1 MRRMRK
7 TVSGRAAIALLA
19 LALVAGLARDA
30 NAEPT
35 GILTGIVVNEASG
48 NPVPEASIAVD
59 GTGLSTRT
67 DLRGLFRLDVAPG
80 TRIVRVTAKGFKPST
95 VTDVVLEAGRV
106 QNIGVVL
113 EPAGGAASAAF
124 TGAAGL
130 ATSAEVVV
138 TVRGA
143 DSTEEAL
150 LVERRTASEVS
161 DNIGAREMT
170 KGSVST
176 AASAV
181 QRVVGVSLV
190 DDKYVFVRGLGER
203 YSTTRLNGTLIP
215 STEPEKKVV
224 PLDLFPSALLE
235 KVTVAKS
242 YSPDKPGEFA
252 GGLVDLKS
260 TDFPPT
266 PFIGLTLGGVS
277 SDNTTGE
284 PFGEYAGGLET
295 FGKGGQP
302 APASLPEQVVIR
314 GNPAT
319 GTGFTPN
326 QLQEIGRSFGG
337 TWQGDQK
344 DAALNLGGSLNLA
357 GTFGNLGV
365 LVSGTYSRPFKYQEE
380 KQARYATTDQGLV
393 LRNDFD
399 YKTSEESV
407 KQGLLAN
414 LGWKLGETGRL
425 SLRGFM
431 TDTSS
436 AEFRLV
442 DYFDDDTGADQLDRR
457 GKYTNEQILAGQAAG
472 EHYLEGFLG
481 SGTFVDWKVAY
492 SRGTREED
500 VRQSL
505 YFVDPTTGVYTFA
518 EESQSGFLLFDDLT
532 DRIFEANLD
541 LTTTTGSNEAPIT
554 LKYGAAW
561 NDGEREFAARR
572 FRFRPR
578 GNVDRT
584 LPPDELLSSANISP
598 TGMEIGEETRPTDRY
613 DGTSEVLAGYA
624 MAELGT
630 GSWRLLGGAR
640 VENAQIDV
648 RTFDQF
654 ALDPTVVESV
664 LDDTDVLPAVSVIY
678 QLGTKA
684 NVRAA
689 FSQTVNRPQ
698 FRELAPFEFTEISEG
713 RATIGNPDLRR
724 ATIRNYDLRWE
735 AFPSGREVFAVSL
748 FYKDLTD
755 PIEQTLEP
763 TANLRTTYNN
773 VAGAR
778 NLGGELEA
786 RVNFGTFAQ
795 SLSAL
800 TLIANY
806 TYVDSKVDI
815 GEKQGILTSRE
826 RALQGQ
832 SDHVANGTL
841 ELAPI
846 GTGLSLQLFVNYTGE
861 RISNVGSSGLPDI
874 IESARTTVDLTWAQD
889 LNFLVPGLGFKLAA
903 SNLTDA
909 EVRFT
914 QGGLPQRT
922 YSEGRRYGLQLKY
935 RFDM

>member
-1 MRRMRK
+1 MRETLRLRG
-7 TVSGRAAIALLA
+7 VIALLVVTA
-19 LALVAGLARDA
+19 LAGPARLAT
-30 NAEPT
+30 AEPK

-48 NPVPEASIAVD
+48 SPVPEAAVAVE
-59 GTGLSTRT
+59 GTGLSTKT
-67 DLRGLFRLDVAPG
+67 DLRGLFRLDVDPG
-80 TRIVRVTAKGFKPST
+80 SRIVLVSAKGFKPSK
-95 VTDVVLEAGRV
+95 VTDVLLEAGRV

-113 EPAGGAASAAF
+113 APVGAAAGGAVR
-124 TGAAGL
+124 GAAGL

-138 TVRGA
+138 SVRGA

-150 LVERRTASEVS
+150 LVERRAAAEVS

-203 YSTTRLNGTLIP
+203 YSSTRLNGTLIP

-224 PLDLFPSALLE
+224 PLDLFPATLLE

-266 PFIGLTLGGVS
+266 PFIGLTLGGVNR
-277 SDNTTGE
+277 DNTTGE
-284 PFGEYAGGLET
+284 AFGEYAGGLET

-302 APASLPEQVVIR
+302 APASLPEQLVIR

-319 GTGFTPN
+319 GTGFTPT

-337 TWQGDQK
+337 TWQGVQK
-344 DAALNLGGSLNLA
+344 DAPFDLGGSVNLA

-365 LVSGTYSRPFKYQEE
+365 LVSGAYSRPFKYQEE

-393 LRNDFD
+393 LRNEFD
-399 YKTSEESV
+399 YRTSEESV

-414 LGWKLGETGRL
+414 LGWKLGDTGRL
-425 SLRGFM
+425 SLRGFL

-436 AEFRLV
+436 SEFRFV

-457 GKYTNEQILAGQAAG
+457 GKYTREKILAGQAAG

-492 SRGTREED
+492 SRGTRDED
-500 VRQSL
+500 VRQTL

-518 EESQSGFLLFDDLT
+518 EESQSGFLLFGGLT
-532 DRIFEANLD
+532 DRILEGNLD
-541 LTTTTGSNEAPIT
+541 LTTTTGSNDAPVT
-554 LKYGAAW
+554 LKYGGAW
-561 NDGEREFAARR
+561 NEGEREFSARR

-584 LPPDELLSSANISP
+584 LPPDALLADANIRP
-598 TGMEIGEETRPTDRY
+598 TGMEIGEETRVTDRY

-624 MAELGT
+624 MAELAT

-640 VENAQIDV
+640 VENARIDV

-654 ALDPTVVESV
+654 ALNPTVIASV
-664 LDDTDVLPAVSVIY
+664 LDDTDVLPALSVIY
-678 QLGTKA
+678 QLGAKA

-724 ATIRNYDLRWE
+724 STIRNYDLRWE
-735 AFPSGREVFAVSL
+735 LFPSGREVFAFSL
-748 FYKDLTD
+748 FYKDLKD
-755 PIEQTLEP
+755 PIEQTLEA
-763 TANLRTTYNN
+763 TANLRTTFEN

-778 NLGGELEA
+778 NFGGELEA
-786 RVNFGTFAQ
+786 RMNLGTISGA
-795 SLSAL
+795 LSAL

-806 TYVDSKVDI
+806 TYVDSNVDI
-815 GEKQGILTSRE
+815 GENQGILTSRE
-826 RALQGQ
+826 RPLQGQ

-846 GTGLSLQLFVNYTGE
+846 GTGLSLQLFVNYTGS
-861 RISNVGSSGLPDI
+861 RISDVGSFGLPDI
-874 IESARTTVDLTWAQD
+874 IEASRTTLDVTWAQD
-889 LNFLVPGLGFKLAA
+889 MSFLVPGLGFKLAA

-922 YSEGRRYGLQLKY
+922 YKEGRRYGLQLKY

>member
-1 MRRMRK
+1 MRETLQLR
-7 TVSGRAAIALLA
+7 GAIALL
-19 LALVAGLARDA
+19 VGLAIAAPARLA
-30 NAEPT
+30 TAEPK
-35 GILTGIVVNEASG
+35 GILTGIVVNESSG
-48 NPVPEASIAVD
+48 SPVPEAAVSVE
-59 GTGLSTRT
+59 GTGLATKT
-67 DLRGLFRLDVAPG
+67 DLRGLFRLDVDPG
-80 TRIVRVTAKGFKPST
+80 SRIVLVTARGFKPSK

-113 EPAGGAASAAF
+113 EPTGGSSAGAI
-124 TGAAGL
+124 TGTAGL
-130 ATSAEVVV
+130 ATSAEVFV
-138 TVRGA
+138 TVRGS

-150 LVERRTASEVS
+150 LVERRAAAEVS

-203 YSTTRLNGTLIP
+203 YSSTRLNGTLIP

-224 PLDLFPSALLE
+224 PLDLFPSSLLE

-266 PFIGLTLGGVS
+266 PFIGLTLGGINN
-277 SDNTTGE
+277 DGTTGE
-284 PFGEYAGGLET
+284 AFGEYAGGLET
-295 FGKGGQP
+295 LGKGGQP
-302 APASLPEQVVIR
+302 APASLPEQLVIR

-319 GTGFTPN
+319 GTGFTPT

-337 TWQGDQK
+337 TWQGVQK
-344 DAALNLGGSLNLA
+344 DAPFNLGGSMNLA

-380 KQARYATTDQGLV
+380 KQARYATTNEGLV

-399 YKTSEESV
+399 YRTSEESV

-414 LGWKLGETGRL
+414 LGWKLGDSGRL

-436 AEFRLV
+436 TEYRIV

-457 GKYTNEQILAGQAAG
+457 GKYTNEQILAGQGAG

-500 VRQSL
+500 VRQTL

-518 EESQSGFLLFDDLT
+518 EESQSGFLLFDGLT
-532 DRIFEANLD
+532 DRILEGNLD

-561 NDGEREFAARR
+561 NQGDREFSARR

-578 GNVDRT
+578 GSVDRT
-584 LPPDELLSSANISP
+584 LLPDELLSEANIGP
-598 TGMEIGEETRPTDRY
+598 TGMEIGEETRPTDSY
-613 DGTSEVLAGYA
+613 DGSSEILAGYA
-624 MAELGT
+624 MAEVAT

-640 VENAQIDV
+640 VENAQIRV
-648 RTFDQF
+648 KTFDQF

-678 QLGTKA
+678 QLGSKA

-713 RATIGNPDLRR
+713 RATIGNPDLQR
-724 ATIRNYDLRWE
+724 ATIRNYDVRWE
-735 AFPSGREVFAVSL
+735 LFPSGREVLAFSL
-748 FYKDLTD
+748 FYKELKD
-755 PIEQTLEP
+755 PIEQTLEA
-763 TANLRTTYNN
+763 TANLRTTYQN
-773 VAGAR
+773 VEGAR
-778 NLGGELEA
+778 NFGGEVEA

-815 GEKQGILTSRE
+815 GDKQGILTSRE

-846 GTGLSLQLFVNYTGE
+846 GTGLSLQLFVNYTGA
-861 RISNVGSSGLPDI
+861 RISDVGSFGLPDI
-874 IESARTTVDLTWAQD
+874 VEAARTTVDVTWSQD

-922 YSEGRRYGLQLKY
+922 FTEGRRYGLQLKY

>member
-1 MRRMRK
+1 MRETLLRR
-7 TVSGRAAIALLA
+7 SAFALLIVA
-19 LALVAGLARDA
+19 AVAGSARIA
-30 NAEPT
+30 TASPK

-48 NPVPEASIAVD
+48 SPIPEAAVAVE
-59 GTGLSTRT
+59 GTDLSTKT
-67 DLRGLFRLDVAPG
+67 DLRGLFRLDVDPG
-80 TRIVRVTAKGFKPST
+80 SRVVVVSAKGFKPSK

-113 EPAGGAASAAF
+113 EPAGGSGAGAI

-138 TVRGA
+138 SVRGA

-150 LVERRTASEVS
+150 LVERRAAAEVS

-203 YSTTRLNGTLIP
+203 YSSTRLNGTLIP

-224 PLDLFPSALLE
+224 PLDLFPSTLLE

-260 TDFPPT
+260 TDFPPA
-266 PFIGLTLGGVS
+266 PFIGLTLGGTS
-277 SDNTTGE
+277 SENTTGE
-284 PFGEYAGGLET
+284 PFGEYAGGLEA

-302 APASLPEQVVIR
+302 APSSLPGQLVVR
-314 GNPAT
+314 GNPAS
-319 GTGFTPN
+319 GTGLTPA
-326 QLQEIGRSFGG
+326 QLQDIGRSFGG
-337 TWQGDQK
+337 TWQGAEK
-344 DAALNLGGSLNLA
+344 DAPFNLGGSLNLA

-380 KQARYATTDQGLV
+380 TQARYATTNQGLV
-393 LRNDFD
+393 LRNEYDFR
-399 YKTSEESV
+399 TSEESV
-407 KQGLLAN
+407 KEGLLAN

-425 SLRGFM
+425 NLRGFL

-436 AEFRLV
+436 AEYRVV
-442 DYFDDDTGADQLDRR
+442 DYYDDDTGTDQLDRR
-457 GKYTNEQILAGQAAG
+457 GKYTNEKILAGQLAG
-472 EHYLEGFLG
+472 EHYFEGLLG
-481 SGTFVDWKVAY
+481 SGTFVDWKAAY

-500 VRQSL
+500 VRQTL
-505 YFVDPTTGVYTFA
+505 YFVDPTTGVLTFA
-518 EESQSGFLLFDDLT
+518 EESQSGFLLFDELT
-532 DRIFEANLD
+532 DRILEANLD
-541 LTTTTGSNEAPIT
+541 LTTTTGSNEAPVT

-561 NDGEREFAARR
+561 SDGEREFSARR

-578 GNVDRT
+578 GSVDRT
-584 LPPDELLSSANISP
+584 LPPDELFAAANIAP
-598 TGMEIGEETRPTDRY
+598 NRMEIGEETRPTDRY

-624 MAELGT
+624 MAELAT

-640 VENAQIDV
+640 VEAAKIEV

-664 LDDTDVLPAVSVIY
+664 LDDTDVLPALSVIY

-713 RATIGNPDLRR
+713 RATIGNPGLQRS
-724 ATIRNYDLRWE
+724 TIRNYDLRWE
-735 AFPSGREVFAVSL
+735 LFPSSREVLAVSL
-748 FYKDLTD
+748 FYKDLAD
-755 PIEQTLEP
+755 PIEQTLEA
-763 TANLRTTYNN
+763 TANLRTTFNN

-778 NLGGELEA
+778 NFGGELEA
-786 RVNFGTFAQ
+786 RLNFGRFVE

-815 GEKQGILTSRE
+815 GGKQGILTSRE
-826 RALQGQ
+826 RPLQGQ

-846 GTGLSLQLFVNYTGE
+846 GTGLSLQLFVNYTGD
-861 RISNVGSSGLPDI
+861 RISDVGSFGLPDI
-874 IESARTTVDLTWAQD
+874 IESARTTVDVTWAQD
-889 LNFLVPGLGFKLAA
+889 LNAFLPGLGFKLTAA
-903 SNLTDA
+903 NVTDA